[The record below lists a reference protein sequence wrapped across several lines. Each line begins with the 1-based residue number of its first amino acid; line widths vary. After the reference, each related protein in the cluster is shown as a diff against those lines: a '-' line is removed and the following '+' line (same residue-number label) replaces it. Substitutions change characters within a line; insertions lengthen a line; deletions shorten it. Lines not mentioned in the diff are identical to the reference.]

1 LTLVE
6 QPAAI
11 RIRVNLRRPMAAA
24 MCSAVSPFLL
34 VQRIILFKKNKEK
47 KGGNPLKTKNY
58 KNKREAFVVVV
69 VVVVTLFCSET
80 LHWALTRMRI
90 TPA

>member
-1 LTLVE
+1 LFTLFLTLVE

-47 KGGNPLKTKNY
+47 KGGI
-58 KNKREAFVVVV
+58 
-69 VVVVTLFCSET
+69 
-80 LHWALTRMRI
+80 H
-90 TPA
+90 